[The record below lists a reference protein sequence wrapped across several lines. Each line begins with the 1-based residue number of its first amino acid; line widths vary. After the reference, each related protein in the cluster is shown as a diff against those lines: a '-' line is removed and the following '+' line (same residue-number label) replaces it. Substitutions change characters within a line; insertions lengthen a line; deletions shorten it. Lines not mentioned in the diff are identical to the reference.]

1 MKYILL
7 LLLLITLTGCGS
19 KKDNLKAKKL
29 DKIED
34 KMAVGNSSN
43 YEDTN
48 PIKVALY
55 QNNKKVKEVT
65 YKKANHVEIGTYNAF
80 YTDKNQVENDSVKNN
95 WYRYFKSYKD
105 ISEYKTGFYIN
116 FKAEG
121 KEYEQT
127 ILDPTSKH
135 KHTPYV
141 LVYFYDSYN
150 YKPGTVY
157 SHLEM
162 SDMKKNTVITSIKLY
177 LAGRGSKVESPITL
191 KAFTYKDGDIN
202 ENGYYRGNY
211 EYEIKVNLK

>member
-141 LVYFYDSYN
+141 LVYLYDSYN

-191 KAFTYKDGDIN
+191 KAFT
-202 ENGYYRGNY
+202 
-211 EYEIKVNLK
+211 